1 MRVGL
6 SFDLRNP
13 AQWFKPWKEFYA
25 EALDLICAAEDLG
38 IDIIKVAE
46 HHLFADGY
54 MPQPLTFLSAVAART
69 SRIRISTGITIAPLH
84 SAVEIAEQAAVVDC
98 LSGGRL
104 ELALGTGYRIPE
116 YELYGLEF
124 KDRFRLFETR
134 VKEIRALWSEKRIT
148 PQPVQDSI
156 PLWAGLKGP
165 RNSRMAGR
173 LGMARLYW
181 GTETWEDYLQGL
193 DEGGHGRQSARL
205 GGSLQGVLA
214 DDPERAF
221 EILAPRIEHN
231 WNTYAAYGA
240 EGTGKPAP
248 APLRAEDFRKA
259 GGRVS
264 FGFSVVSPE
273 EAAVEIMA
281 AAAGRTVDT
290 VYLAGAVS
298 GVIDDLAYRNVELI
312 AKRLKPLL
320 DA

>member
-1 MRVGL
+1 MRLGL

-13 AQWFKPWKEFYA
+13 AQWFKPWKEFSA
-25 EALDLICAAEDLG
+25 AALDLICAAEELG
-38 IDIIKVAE
+38 IDIVKVAE

-69 SRIRISTGITIAPLH
+69 SRIRISTGVMIAPLH

-104 ELALGTGYRIPE
+104 ELAFGAGYRIPE
-116 YELYGLEF
+116 YELYGVDF
-124 KDRFRLFETR
+124 KDRFKLYEAR
-134 VKEIRALWSEKRIT
+134 VKEIRELWTEKRIT
-148 PQPVQDSI
+148 PQPVQASI

-193 DEGGHGRQSARL
+193 DEGGYGRQSARL

-221 EILAPRIEHN
+221 GILVPRIEHN

-240 EGTGKPAP
+240 EGTGQPAP

-259 GGRVS
+259 SGRVS

-273 EAAVEIMA
+273 EAAAQIKES
-281 AAAGRTVDT
+281 AAGRNVDT

-298 GVIDDLAYRNVELI
+298 GVIDDFAFRNVDLM
-312 AKRLKPLL
+312 ATRLKPLL
-320 DA
+320 NA